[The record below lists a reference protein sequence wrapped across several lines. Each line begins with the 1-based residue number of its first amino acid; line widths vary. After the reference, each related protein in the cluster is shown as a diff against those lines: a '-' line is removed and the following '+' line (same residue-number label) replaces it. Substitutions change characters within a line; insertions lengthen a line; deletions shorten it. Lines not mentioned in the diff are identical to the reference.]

1 MEKIIGDNPLTSLQ
15 KAFLAIEKLQAKL
28 DICQR
33 FRTEPIAVIGMACR
47 FPGNA
52 DSVEHYWQMLQDQVD
67 AVGPIPNDRWDHSLT
82 FDPSGERPGSTYVGE
97 AAFLKQI
104 DGFDAE
110 FFAIPPREANSL
122 DPQQR
127 LLLELAYETLQHA
140 GIASQRLKNSQTG
153 VFIGIGQQDYL
164 HLLRESGDMAG
175 AELYTGTGN
184 GFCFASGRL
193 SYQLGLQG
201 PSFSID
207 TACSSSLVALHQA
220 CLSLRTQECDLA
232 LTAGVQ
238 LMLSPSAFILMS
250 AAKALAKDGRCKS
263 FAASADGYGRGEGAG
278 MLALKRLSDAQRDGD
293 RVLAVIRGS
302 AVDHDGRSSGLTV
315 PNGRAQEA
323 LLRKLLQTANAQA
336 DEIAYIETHGTGT
349 SLGDPI
355 EYKALAEVLRKQ
367 STEPLWLGSV
377 KTNIG
382 HLEAAAGVAGLIKL
396 ILAIGNNRI
405 PASLHFDQPNPA
417 IPWRDFPLKVAAQ
430 ALVWPLPSKSGI
442 VSSFGLSGTNAQ
454 VLVAAADCGQT
465 LVSSAREGSY
475 LFKLSAKSERALQDW
490 LASHL
495 EQLARL
501 QIDDLADFCFSA
513 NISRDDF
520 NWRLAAVV
528 DSVEQLQ
535 GFLQTSLA
543 EKAWQSIVTA
553 PVAPVF
559 LFAGQG
565 SVRAGAGLAL
575 YGGQSV
581 FKAALDACDAELVKQ
596 NRTKA
601 TELLYGAQASVWLEQ
616 TEHEQV
622 ALFSLQ
628 YALAQ
633 MWLSWGVKPAM
644 VLGHSLGEYAAA
656 CVAGVFDLQA
666 ALRLVVCRG
675 RLMQALPEDG
685 AMLAVYANE
694 EQVCHLL
701 SGLESKLAIAAVNAE
716 QQIVVSGAGEAI
728 EDFRVLAQ
736 QQDWF
741 TKALPVKRGF
751 HSPQVDS
758 ILTEFEACLNGMTFN
773 QPQWPFMSTLT
784 GKAESVALR
793 SADYWLRHARQP
805 VLFKQALAAAGQQ
818 GANFFI
824 ELGGRPVLSGLVQQ
838 ASFTAACAMDG
849 KGNDW
854 RACQQ
859 VAAAL
864 YQAGYALDWPGFYQ
878 GRRRR
883 LLNLPNY
890 PWQRQRY
897 WFSPRP
903 VKADVAL
910 GESIHPML
918 QQAIKTPFWAGD
930 LYQGRMACRHLP
942 FLLDHKVFDRVVV
955 AGACHLSALIAVGR
969 ERYPMLAFKIQ
980 DIEFIEAL
988 QLAEQ
993 GQRLLQ
999 LGLTPLGERQYQVKV
1014 ISLFDEK
1021 PAEFTEHLTAS
1032 MVAAPAN
1039 FADLDVQELRRQ
1051 CPESVDVQN
1060 FYQLLTLQHVQLG
1073 ESFRWFEQLFKGEH
1087 QALARIR
1094 PFTALDKTFG
1104 LPPGLIDACFQLLGA
1119 AVPEQYTETYI
1130 PVAVEQLQLA
1140 AENRFIRLWCHACL
1154 TDGEVGQQGS
1164 IKGRVTVFNESGQVL
1179 AELSAATL
1187 RKANSKSMQQ
1197 ALTAEKNAYALT
1209 WRQTEVLSKATVEPV
1224 ASRWLVT
1231 GNALA
1236 KALADTAAW
1245 AQWLDFDTFM
1255 AYDLSAE
1262 GVLLGLDSNSLAED
1276 MAWQAGQNADV
1287 LLRFLQKA
1295 AAIGERAGVKIALL
1309 SRQARPVND
1318 TDELDPTLEG
1328 LSGLLR
1334 SFNHEY
1340 PLNPCQWLDWD
1351 ETRLTAEHVV
1361 AVLTRHA
1368 QVTEIALRG
1377 DYCFSPRLHTF
1388 SVAQN
1393 PGFSARGTY
1402 LLTGGSGAL
1411 ALQTA
1416 HWLAEKG
1423 AAKLVLVSRHGVPD
1437 SGKDR
1442 LEAILRLG
1450 AEVIEL
1456 KADIADAQQ
1465 VQAIL
1470 TEHGEDLRG
1479 IIHAAGVLQDS
1490 VVANLDSELLAQVL
1504 KPKVF
1509 GLWNLHRFSQGL
1521 NLDCFVA
1528 YSSMAAW
1535 LGAPGQ
1541 GNYAMANG
1549 FMDALMQWRR
1559 RQGLPGLS
1567 MGWGPW
1573 AGAGMAN
1580 IQTADSLALAGI
1592 SKLTA
1597 EQAWAFL
1604 ERLLSDNRERLPASV
1619 GLFNVDWQRFKFNRS
1634 SLTKAFEPVEQSQQ
1648 TLAEQ
1653 LGLLPP
1659 EQRRRFLSRHL
1670 TEHVAAV
1677 LGLQDLGQLAAG
1689 TGFAELG
1696 MDSLMT
1702 LELRNR
1708 LQKSTRMTLPS
1719 TLAFKYPSVDELLAY
1734 ISQELFPAL
1743 FSEQAGQSGQE
1754 QPAAETMEPVE
1765 EDIAVLLER
1774 ELANWG
1780 SGQSDD

>member
-1 MEKIIGDNPLTSLQ
+1 MDHSLTPLQ
-15 KAFLAIEKLQAKL
+15 KAFLAIERLQAKL
-28 DICQR
+28 EHYQR
-33 FRTEPIAVIGMACR
+33 SQTEPIAVIGMACR
-47 FPGNA
+47 FPGKA
-52 DSVEHYWQMLQDQVD
+52 DSVEQYWQMLQDEVD
-67 AVGPIPNDRWDHSLT
+67 AVGPIPKERWDHSLF

-97 AAFLKQI
+97 AAFLQQI

-127 LLLELAYETLQHA
+127 LLLELAHETLQHA
-140 GIASQRLKNSQTG
+140 GIASRRLKNSQTG

-220 CLSLRTQECDLA
+220 CLSLRAQECDLA
-232 LTAGVQ
+232 LTGGVQ
-238 LMLSPSAFILMS
+238 LMLSPSAFVLMS

-315 PNGRAQEA
+315 PNGRAQE
-323 LLRKLLQTANAQA
+323 LLLKKLLQTANARA

-367 STEPLWLGSV
+367 STEPLLLGSV

-382 HLEAAAGVAGLIKL
+382 HLEAAAGIAGLIKL
-396 ILAIGNNRI
+396 ILAIGHNRI

-417 IPWRDFPLKVAAQ
+417 IPWQDHPLKVATQ
-430 ALVWPLPSKSGI
+430 AAAWPLPSKAGI

-454 VLVAAADCGQT
+454 VLVAAADCQQT
-465 LVSSAREGSY
+465 AVSSDAEGSY
-475 LFKLSAKSERALQDW
+475 LFKLSAKSEPALQDW

-495 EQLARL
+495 KQLATL
-501 QIDDLADFCFSA
+501 KAEDLADFCFSA
-513 NISRDDF
+513 NIGRDDF

-543 EKAWQSIVTA
+543 EKTWQSNLKA
-553 PVAPVF
+553 PIAPVF

-565 SVRAGAGLAL
+565 SVRAGAGWAL
-575 YGGQSV
+575 YNGQPV

-596 NRTKA
+596 NRTQV
-601 TELLYGAQASVWLEQ
+601 TELLYGDQASVRLEQ

-622 ALFSLQ
+622 ALFALQ
-628 YALAQ
+628 YALAK

-656 CVAGVFDLQA
+656 CIAGVFDLQV

-694 EQVCHLL
+694 EQVRQLL
-701 SGLESKLAIAAVNAE
+701 SGLESKLAIAAVNAD

-728 EDFRVLAQ
+728 HDFTVRAR

-741 TKALPVKRGF
+741 TKVLPVKRGF

-758 ILTEFEACLNGMTFN
+758 MLADFETCLHGIAFN
-773 QPQWPFMSTLT
+773 KPQWPFISTLT
-784 GKAESVALR
+784 GKAESEVLR
-793 SADYWLRHARQP
+793 SVDYWLRHVRQP
-805 VLFKQALAAAGQQ
+805 VLFKQALTAAARL

-824 ELGGRPVLSGLVQQ
+824 EFGGRPVLSSLVQQ
-838 ASFTAACAMDG
+838 TNLAGACSLDA

-859 VAAAL
+859 VAAVL
-864 YQAGYALDWPGFYQ
+864 YQAGHDLDWPSVYQ

-883 LLNLPNY
+883 LLSLPNY

-903 VKADVAL
+903 VKADVSL

-918 QQAIKTPFWAGD
+918 QQAITSPFWTGD
-930 LYQGRMACRHLP
+930 LYQGRIACRHLP

-969 ERYPMLAFKIQ
+969 ERYPRQVFKIQ

-988 QLAEQ
+988 QLTEQ
-993 GQRLLQ
+993 EQRLLQ
-999 LGLTPLGERQYQVKV
+999 VGLMPLGERQYQVKV

-1021 PAEFTEHLTAS
+1021 AAEFTEHLSAS
-1032 MVAAPAN
+1032 MVAASAD
-1039 FADLDVQELRRQ
+1039 FAVLDLQELSRQ
-1051 CPESVDVQN
+1051 CPEAVDVQH
-1060 FYQLLTLQHVQLG
+1060 FYQLLMLQHVQLG

-1094 PFTALDKTFG
+1094 PLTAQDKTFG

-1140 AENRFIRLWCHACL
+1140 AENRLTQLWCHACL
-1154 TDGEVGQQGS
+1154 TDGEIGRQGS
-1164 IKGRVTVFNESGQVL
+1164 IQGRVTLFNESGQVL
-1179 AELSAATL
+1179 AELSAVSL
-1187 RKANSKSMQQ
+1187 RKADSNAMRQ
-1197 ALTAEKNAYALT
+1197 ALTVEKNAYAIV
-1209 WRQTEVLSKATVEPV
+1209 WRQTEALSKATVEPL

-1236 KALADTAAW
+1236 KAFADTAAW
-1245 AQWLDFDTFM
+1245 AQWLDFDGFI
-1255 AYDLSAE
+1255 ASELNAE
-1262 GVLLGLDSNSLAED
+1262 GVLLCLDSASLAED
-1276 MAWQAGQNADV
+1276 MALQAAQNADV

-1318 TDELDPTLEG
+1318 TDVLDPTLEG

-1368 QVTEIALRG
+1368 QETEIALRG

-1393 PGFSARGTY
+1393 LGFSARGTY

-1423 AAKLVLVSRHGVPD
+1423 VAKLVLISRHGIPD

-1479 IIHAAGVLQDS
+1479 IFHAAGVLQDS
-1490 VVANLDSELLAQVL
+1490 VVANLDSERLAQVL

-1559 RQGLPGLS
+1559 RQGLPGSS

-1573 AGAGMAN
+1573 AGAGMAD

-1592 SKLTA
+1592 GKLSA
-1597 EQAWAFL
+1597 EQAFAFL
-1604 ERLLSDNRERLPASV
+1604 ERLLSDNRERLPAPV
-1619 GLFNVDWQRFKFNRS
+1619 GLFNVDWRHFKFNRS
-1634 SLTKAFEPVEQSQQ
+1634 SLTKAFESVEQNRQ

-1653 LGLLPP
+1653 LGLLPL
-1659 EQRRRFLSRHL
+1659 EQRRRFLHRHL

-1677 LGLQDLGQLAAG
+1677 LGLHDLGQLAAG
-1689 TGFAELG
+1689 IGFAELG

-1708 LQKSTRMTLPS
+1708 LQKSTQTALPS
-1719 TLAFKYPSVDELLAY
+1719 TLAFKYPSVDELFEF
-1734 ISQELFPAL
+1734 ISLEVFPAL
-1743 FSEQAGQSGQE
+1743 FSEQAGQEKSPTEAFDQE
-1754 QPAAETMEPVE
+1754 E

-1774 ELANWG
+1774 ELSKWD

>member
-1 MEKIIGDNPLTSLQ
+1 MVNHVAHPLTPLQ
-15 KAFLAIEKLQAKL
+15 KAFLAIERLQAKL
-28 DICQR
+28 EHYQR
-33 FRTEPIAVIGMACR
+33 LQTEPIAVIGMACR
-47 FPGNA
+47 FPGKA
-52 DSVEHYWQMLQDQVD
+52 DSVEQYWQMLQDEVD
-67 AVGPIPNDRWDHSLT
+67 AVGPIPQERWDHSLF
-82 FDPSGERPGSTYVGE
+82 FDASGERPGSTYVGE
-97 AAFLKQI
+97 AAFLQQI

-164 HLLRESGDMAG
+164 HLLRASGEITG

-220 CLSLRTQECDLA
+220 CLSLRAQECDLA
-232 LTAGVQ
+232 LTGGVQ
-238 LMLSPSAFILMS
+238 LMLSPNAFVLMS

-278 MLALKRLSDAQRDGD
+278 MVALKRLSDAQRDGD
-293 RVLAVIRGS
+293 RVVAVIRGS

-355 EYKALAEVLRKQ
+355 EYQALAEVLRKQ
-367 STEPLWLGSV
+367 SSEPLWLGSV

-396 ILAIGNNRI
+396 ILAIANNTI
-405 PASLHFDQPNPA
+405 PGSLHFDQPNPA
-417 IPWRDFPLKVAAQ
+417 IPWQDYPLKVAAR
-430 ALVWPLPSKSGI
+430 ATAWPQPSKSGI

-465 LVSSAREGSY
+465 KLSSAREGSY
-475 LFKLSAKSERALQDW
+475 LFKLSAKSEIALQGW

-495 EQLARL
+495 EQMARL
-501 QIDDLADFCFSA
+501 KTDDLADFCFSA

-535 GFLQTSLA
+535 GFLQTWLA
-543 EKAWQSIVTA
+543 EKSWQANVKA
-553 PVAPVF
+553 PIAPVF

-565 SVRAGAGLAL
+565 SVRAGAGLEL
-575 YGGQSV
+575 YNGQPV
-581 FKAALDACDAELVKQ
+581 FRAALETCDAELVKQ

-601 TELLYGAQASVWLEQ
+601 TELLYGEQASVCLEQ

-622 ALFSLQ
+622 ALFALQ

-633 MWLSWGVKPAM
+633 MWLSWGVNPAM

-694 EQVCHLL
+694 EQVRHLL

-728 EDFRVLAQ
+728 QAFIVRAQ
-736 QQDWF
+736 QQELF

-758 ILTEFEACLNGMTFN
+758 MLAEFEACLNEVEFHK
-773 QPQWPFMSTLT
+773 PQWPFISTLT
-784 GKAESVALR
+784 GKAESEALR

-818 GANFFI
+818 GAHFFI
-824 ELGGRPVLSGLVQQ
+824 ELGGRPVLSGLVQP
-838 ASFTAACAMDG
+838 ANLSAACSLDA

-859 VAAAL
+859 IAAAL
-864 YQAGYALDWPGFYQ
+864 YQAGHVLDWPGFYQ

-883 LLNLPNY
+883 LLSLPNY

-903 VKADVAL
+903 VNADVAL

-918 QQAIKTPFWAGD
+918 QQAINSPFWAGD
-930 LYQGRMACRHLP
+930 LYQGRIACGHLP

-969 ERYPMLAFKIQ
+969 ERYPNQSFKIQ

-988 QLAEQ
+988 QLTEQ
-993 GQRLLQ
+993 EQRLLQ
-999 LGLTPLGERQYQVKV
+999 LGLTPLGEWQYQAKV

-1021 PAEFTEHLTAS
+1021 PKEFTEHLSAS

-1039 FADLDVQELRRQ
+1039 LADLDVQALRRQ

-1073 ESFRWFEQLFKGEH
+1073 ESFRWFEQLFKGE
-1087 QALARIR
+1087 QRALARIR
-1094 PFTALDKTFG
+1094 PFTAQDKTFG

-1140 AENRFIRLWCHACL
+1140 AENRFTQLWCHACL
-1154 TDGEVGQQGS
+1154 TDGEIGQQGS
-1164 IKGRVTVFNESGQVL
+1164 IKGRVTLFNESGQVL
-1179 AELSAATL
+1179 AELAAATL
-1187 RKANSKSMQQ
+1187 RKADSKAMRQ
-1197 ALTAEKNAYALT
+1197 ALTAEKNAYAIA
-1209 WRQTEVLSKATVEPV
+1209 WRQTEALSKAAVEPV
-1224 ASRWLVT
+1224 APRWLVT

-1255 AYDLSAE
+1255 ASDLSAE

-1318 TDELDPTLEG
+1318 TDALDPTTEG

-1351 ETRLTAEHVV
+1351 ETRLTAAQVV
-1361 AVLTRHA
+1361 AVLKRHE
-1368 QVTEIALRG
+1368 QETEIALRG
-1377 DYCFSPRLHTF
+1377 DYCFSPRLHTL

-1437 SGKDR
+1437 SDKGR
-1442 LEAILRLG
+1442 LEAISRLG
-1450 AEVIEL
+1450 TEVIEL

-1465 VQAIL
+1465 VKAL
-1470 TEHGEDLRG
+1470 LAEHGQDLRG
-1479 IIHAAGVLQDS
+1479 IIHAAGVLRDS
-1490 VVANLDSELLAQVL
+1490 VVANLDSERLAQAL

-1509 GLWNLHRFSQGL
+1509 GLWNLHRYSQGL
-1521 NLDCFVA
+1521 NLDCFIS

-1549 FMDALMQWRR
+1549 FMDALMHWRR

-1567 MGWGPW
+1567 IGWGPW
-1573 AGAGMAN
+1573 AGAGMAD
-1580 IQTADSLALAGI
+1580 IQTSDSLALAGI

-1597 EQAWAFL
+1597 EQAFAFL
-1604 ERLLSDNRERLPASV
+1604 ERRLSGQGDRLPASV

-1634 SLTKAFEPVEQSQQ
+1634 SLTKALAPFEQNRQ

-1653 LGLLPP
+1653 LGLLPF
-1659 EQRRRFLSRHL
+1659 EQRRRFLYRHL
-1670 TEHVAAV
+1670 TEHAAAV

-1708 LQKSTRMTLPS
+1708 LQKSTQTALPS
-1719 TLAFKYPSVDELLAY
+1719 TLAFKYPSIEELFEFF
-1734 ISQELFPAL
+1734 SHEVFPAL
-1743 FSEQAGQSGQE
+1743 FSKQAEQE
-1754 QPAAETMEPVE
+1754 TPLEAAIESEE

-1774 ELANWG
+1774 ELSTWE
-1780 SGQSDD
+1780 SGRSDD